1 MKILSNAAALLGSAA
16 LGYAGVTLVRQTSGT
31 SSGRSTDATH
41 RPAAASA
48 PTASSP
54 QSPEVP
60 AATQTSGSALAAQIR
75 TALILQGIG
84 PEWADDLAADTPS
97 GFPALLEKLSSVS
110 GSQKATLTSILLA
123 RWAALDPLGGAD
135 FLKSKKDEENLSAL
149 FREWGQIDFDT
160 AAATAT
166 EYGAQCVRRT
176 LREKARLDPAGFLA
190 WARDHP
196 GINPLALFNSGPGEN
211 SEALQRLSEL
221 DPDRMLAWSK
231 LVPEDQWNEDFPNTF
246 AAQLAKRNPEEAI
259 AWAKTL
265 TNPTRSHAALCGA
278 AGALATTQPDRAL
291 ALLAEL
297 PAQSDYEIRGLYPAI
312 LAKLNMVDP
321 EKAMA
326 VAKTFPPG
334 DIRNEILSRTMT
346 VLLKQNPARAFEISE
361 ALGPE
366 ASAALSSNL
375 LSFTNNP
382 DEARRILEA
391 APEAGESSFRR
402 EATRAALLVWLQSD
416 PASLGVYLKDR
427 METPLL
433 NGLKAD
439 LQKGMALLALQ
450 TGQPTE
456 AGLMAAVG
464 LDPTFTVAALLETDP
479 ARAAVA
485 LEQVHD
491 AASRKQTA
499 GDLATAW
506 AARDRGDALE
516 WATTLTEPA
525 EQAAAWQAI
534 AGHWLGEDSHRASE
548 WITTLPPGTGR
559 DAAVLTMARHI
570 QTTDPD
576 LSWKWALTLTDP
588 GLKST
593 TLQEVARQWS
603 RKDASAALSALEN
616 SGLTAAE
623 RRSLLETPSQP
634 SAK

>member
-1 MKILSNAAALLGSAA
+1 MKILSHAAALIGSAA
-16 LGYAGVTLVRQTSGT
+16 IGYTGVSLIQQASGT
-31 SSGRSTDATH
+31 GSGGTTDATH
-41 RPAAASA
+41 RPA
-48 PTASSP
+48 PTATSP
-54 QSPEVP
+54 LSPELP

-75 TALILQGIG
+75 TALILQGID
-84 PEWADDLAADTPS
+84 PEWADDLAAGDAS

-123 RWAALDPLGGAD
+123 RWASLDPLGGAA
-135 FLKSKKDEENLSAL
+135 FLKFKKDDENLSAL
-149 FREWGQIDFDT
+149 FREWSQIDFGT

-166 EYGAQCVRRT
+166 EYGDKCIRCT
-176 LREKARLDPAGFLA
+176 LREKARLDPAGFLT
-190 WARDHP
+190 WAKDHP
-196 GINPLALFNSGPGEN
+196 GINPLALLNSGPGEN
-211 SEALQRLSEL
+211 SEALQRLAEL

-246 AAQLAKRNPEEAI
+246 AAQLAKRSPEEAI

-265 TNPTRSHAALCGA
+265 ANPTHSQAALCGI

-291 ALLAEL
+291 TLLAEL
-297 PAQSDYEIRGLYPAI
+297 PAESDYEIRGLYPAI
-312 LAKLNMVDP
+312 LGKLNLADP
-321 EKAMA
+321 EKALD
-326 VAKTFPPG
+326 VAKIFPPG

-346 VLLKQNPARAFEISE
+346 VLLKQDPARAFEISE

-375 LSFTNNP
+375 LSITKDP
-382 DEARRILEA
+382 DQARRILEA
-391 APEAGESSFRR
+391 APAAGETSFQR

-433 NGLKAD
+433 NGLKAE

-464 LDPTFTVAALLETDP
+464 IDPTFTVEALLETDP

-525 EQAAAWQAI
+525 EQAAVWQAI
-534 AGHWLGEDSHRASE
+534 TGHWLGEDSHRASE
-548 WITTLPPGTGR
+548 WITTLPPGAGR

-570 QTTDPD
+570 QDTDPD
-576 LSWKWALTLTDP
+576 LSWKWALTLSD
-588 GLKST
+588 ST
-593 TLQEVARQWS
+593 VKTNALQEVASQWS
-603 RKDASAALSALEN
+603 RRDAAAARSALEN
-616 SGLTAAE
+616 SGLTLEE
-623 RRSLLETPSQP
+623 RRNILETPPQP

>member
-1 MKILSNAAALLGSAA
+1 MKIRSHAAALIGSAA
-16 LGYAGVTLVRQTSGT
+16 LGYIGVTLLQQTSGT
-31 SSGRSTDATH
+31 SSAGSSDTTH
-41 RPAAASA
+41 RPAPSA
-48 PTASSP
+48 FSP
-54 QSPEVP
+54 LPPELS
-60 AATQTSGSALAAQIR
+60 AATQATRRALAAQIR
-75 TALILQGIG
+75 TALILQGIDPG
-84 PEWADDLAADTPS
+84 WADDLAAGDSS
-97 GFPALLEKLSSVS
+97 GFPALLEKLSSFS

-123 RWAALDPLGGAD
+123 RWAALDPLGGVA
-135 FLKSKKDEENLSAL
+135 FLKFQKDDETLSAL

-160 AAATAT
+160 AAAKST
-166 EYGAQCVRRT
+166 EYGDQCVRRT
-176 LREKARLDPAGFLA
+176 LREKARLDPAGFLR
-190 WARDHP
+190 WVRDHP

-211 SEALQRLSEL
+211 TEALQRLAEL
-221 DPDRMLAWSK
+221 DPDRMLAWSRQ
-231 LVPEDQWNEDFPNTF
+231 VPEDQWNEDFPNTF
-246 AAQLAKRNPEEAI
+246 AARLAKRSPEEAI

-265 TNPTRSHAALCGA
+265 THPTRSEAALCGIG
-278 AGALATTQPDRAL
+278 GALATTQPGRAL

-297 PAQSDYEIRGLYPAI
+297 PAQSSYEIRGLYPAI
-312 LAKLNMVDP
+312 LGKLNLVDP
-321 EKAMA
+321 GKAMV
-326 VAKTFPPG
+326 VAKAFPPG

-346 VLLKQNPARAFEISE
+346 AMLKQDPARAFEISDS
-361 ALGPE
+361 LGPE

-375 LSFTNNP
+375 LSFTRDP

-391 APEAGESSFRR
+391 APEAGETSFRR
-402 EATRAALLVWLQSD
+402 ETTRAALLVWLQSD

-433 NGLKAD
+433 YGLKAD

-464 LDPTFTVAALLETDP
+464 LDPKFTVEALLETDP

-570 QTTDPD
+570 QDTDPD
-576 LSWKWALTLTDP
+576 LSWKWALTLSD
-588 GLKST
+588 ST
-593 TLQEVARQWS
+593 VKTNALQEVASQWS
-603 RKDASAALSALEN
+603 RRDAAAARSALEN
-616 SGLTAAE
+616 SGLTLEE
-623 RRSLLETPSQP
+623 RRDILVTPPQP

>member
-16 LGYAGVTLVRQTSGT
+16 LGYAGVTLVQQTSGT
-31 SSGRSTDATH
+31 SSGGSTEANH
-41 RPAAASA
+41 RPTPTASA
-48 PTASSP
+48 PLP
-54 QSPEVP
+54 PELL
-60 AATQTSGSALAAQIR
+60 AATQATDRALAAQIR
-75 TALILQGIG
+75 TTLILQGID
-84 PEWADDLAADTPS
+84 PEWADDLAAGDPS
-97 GFPALLEKLSSVS
+97 GFPTLLEKLSSFS
-110 GSQKATLTSILLA
+110 GSQKETLSSILLA
-123 RWAALDPLGGAD
+123 RWAALDPLGGAG
-135 FLKSKKDEENLSAL
+135 FLKFKTDEENLSAL

-160 AAATAT
+160 AAAKSM
-166 EYGAQCVRRT
+166 EYGDKCVRRT
-176 LREKARLDPAGFLA
+176 LREKARLDPAGFLT
-190 WARDHP
+190 WVRDHP

-211 SEALQRLSEL
+211 SEALQRLAEL
-221 DPDRMLAWSK
+221 DPTRMLAWSK

-246 AAQLAKRNPEEAI
+246 AARLAKRSPEEAI
-259 AWAKTL
+259 AWAKSL
-265 TNPTRSHAALCGA
+265 TNPTRSQAALCGA
-278 AGALATTQPDRAL
+278 AGVLATTQPDRAL

-297 PAQSDYEIRGLYPAI
+297 PAQSGYEIRGLYPAI
-312 LAKLNMVDP
+312 LAKLNLVDP

-334 DIRNEILSRTMT
+334 DIRNGILSRTMT
-346 VLLKQNPARAFEISE
+346 ALLKQDPARAFEISGS
-361 ALGPE
+361 LGPE
-366 ASAALSSNL
+366 AGAALTSNL
-375 LSFTNNP
+375 LFSTNNP

-391 APEAGESSFRR
+391 APGAGESSFRK
-402 EATRAALLVWLQSD
+402 EATRSALLIWLQSD

-450 TGQPTE
+450 TGHPTG
-456 AGLMAAVG
+456 AGLLAAVG
-464 LDPTFTVAALLETDP
+464 LDPKYTVEALLETDP

-485 LEQVHD
+485 MEQVHD

-576 LSWKWALTLTDP
+576 LSWKWALTLSD
-588 GLKST
+588 ST
-593 TLQEVARQWS
+593 VKTNALQEVASQWS
-603 RKDASAALSALEN
+603 RRDAAAARSALEN
-616 SGLTAAE
+616 SGLTLAE
-623 RRSLLETPSQP
+623 RRDILETPPQP